1 MDFIIAIKR
10 IVEKNE
16 EKQKVLQLI
25 FTIRKEISRIAFN
38 KSTEIIWTRIK
49 KQKLSSILQH

>member
-38 KSTEIIWTRIK
+38 KGTEIIWTRIR
-49 KQKLSSILQH
+49 SRN

>member
-16 EKQKVLQLI
+16 EKQKVLQVI
-25 FTIRKEISRIAFN
+25 FSH
-38 KSTEIIWTRIK
+38 SGK
-49 KQKLSSILQH
+49 KFQG

>member
-1 MDFIIAIKR
+1 MNMDFIIAIKR

-38 KSTEIIWTRIK
+38 KSM
-49 KQKLSSILQH
+49 KLFGQELRSRN